1 MTATSL
7 PDVNITHEEVVKT
20 FDENH
25 RLLIDQ
31 SISDLMQ
38 LDHKTRRR
46 LNNLSPHDNDPILK
60 HQIALSVSLAEECNF
75 GALLLS
81 PAIFTTANDE
91 RLTPLAADVLIA
103 NTALGKTIID
113 EFSSVNLFRFI
124 DRLQNPNNQKL
135 YRNITALLLASMAT
149 TIGGIGTIKNAPASI
164 FLKWL
169 SFYRTQDGLRWN
181 DTLWS
186 NNHGA
191 VYKCL
196 KELCG
201 AYHRLTG
208 RSEVL
213 SHSGNKRLRSGEAA
227 SWHDIR
233 KNSPDHHRP
242 WLALFDLWQQTD
254 ATFSRNRRQM
264 MMHLLRWINRFETVD
279 VSDPKAFL
287 TTAERTPSFASH
299 IQGVE
304 ETSSTSTTGSVYA
317 DYLGDANRFSHFV
330 CAELQLHENRQAV
343 YHIVGQSELNTA
355 RRGVRRQPRPSEAK
369 SRPLPMRFYRIA
381 QEILREGESG
391 WPGSTS
397 ACQETII
404 DIDGNEQ
411 RIYCPV
417 LATLFLTLFIL
428 PLRVGQLKRLDSGE
442 GDTRLFNGISQTW
455 MNNEGRFAGYWHAR
469 DGGDGERGYAREARD
484 EYGRSITG
492 FWINTNKTGSPYLIP
507 WQHAELHRM
516 MMDLRIWQQTY
527 NPICRPVRPEE
538 YVDGAETADS
548 AMLRQYPDIFPLFRL
563 PPDVRFN
570 RPARPPTYNETNNF
584 WLLLMVEVERRYNA
598 EADKAEQISIVRRNA
613 ATNQPTSSL
622 YNAHGLRVAGLTLMY
637 ERGVPFEI
645 LSKLVAGHCSLLMT
659 LYYLRFDPGKIHD
672 LLEEAELQR
681 HAVESAR
688 FIRDLKSAAVNDAHA
703 QSVSLFPDSAAIAFA
718 SPVSDKAL
726 WVDKGIGICPWDGT
740 RCRDGGACLK
750 RDVRSNGSDHSIYSP
765 VEGGSTC
772 VLCRHFITGPAWTL
786 PLWLYGSKL
795 LSEYASKGRRI
806 ADLQVT
812 LEVLIRGRKTRKSDG
827 LPVDLKLKKD
837 ISMTEAE
844 IGILSEEQHI
854 LGSAVSSTRRILE
867 ALVSVQAIE
876 KSESGF
882 GRALV
887 ANDAQSVVQY
897 MEVGDFAASS
907 VITAASRVYP
917 ILHSQ
922 GAEDTRNRELDAI
935 LFHSGYK
942 PLSFSPLSPDVKRRA
957 QDAFAKA
964 LIERV
969 NREETS
975 AMIEGRLRLQD
986 LSLEAEIDSAAAT
999 SIGLPI
1005 LVAISHKDAAHP
1017 TSTIGAGQ
1025 PSA

>member
-1 MTATSL
+1 MTNSSL
-7 PDVNITHEEVVKT
+7 HKVNITHHEILT
-20 FDENH
+20 TLDDDH

-46 LNNLSPHDNDPILK
+46 LNNLSPHDNDPLLK
-60 HQIALSVSLAEECNF
+60 LQITLSVSLAEECNL
-75 GALLLS
+75 GTLLLS
-81 PAIFTTANDE
+81 PAMFTTANDE
-91 RLTPLAADVLIA
+91 QITPIAADVLIA
-103 NTALGKTIID
+103 NTTFGKTIFD
-113 EFSSVNLFRFI
+113 EFSDVKLFRFI
-124 DRLQNPNNQKL
+124 DRLQNADNQKL
-135 YRNITALLLASMAT
+135 YRNITVLLLASMAT
-149 TIGGIGTIKNAPASI
+149 TIRGVETIKDAPVSV
-164 FLKWL
+164 FLEWL

-181 DTLWS
+181 DALWS
-186 NNHGA
+186 NNQGA

-196 KELCG
+196 KEICG

-213 SHSGNKRLRSGEAA
+213 SHSGNKRVRSGEAA
-227 SWHDIR
+227 SWQDIR
-233 KNSPDHHRP
+233 KNSPDHHHP
-242 WLALFDLWQQTD
+242 WLALFDLWQQSE
-254 ATFSRNRRQM
+254 ATFSRNQRQM
-264 MMHLLRWINRFETVD
+264 MMHLLRWLSLFDPAI
-279 VSDPKAFL
+279 VSDPKTFL

-299 IQGVE
+299 IQEVE
-304 ETSSTSTTGSVYA
+304 KTSSTSTTGSVYS
-317 DYLGDANRFSHFV
+317 DYLADANRFSLFV
-330 CAELQLHENRQAV
+330 CAELELHDDRQPV
-343 YHIVGQSELNTA
+343 YHIVGQSELSTA
-355 RRGVRRQPRPSEAK
+355 RHGVRRQPRPSEAK

-381 QEILREGESG
+381 QEILREGEFG
-391 WPGSTS
+391 WPGSIS
-397 ACQETII
+397 ACQETIV
-404 DIDGNEQ
+404 DIDGNEK

-417 LATLFLTLFIL
+417 LPALFLTLFIL

-442 GDTRLFNGISQTW
+442 GDTRQFDGNSQTW
-455 MNNEGRFAGYWHAR
+455 MINEGQCAGYWLAR
-469 DGGDGERGYAREARD
+469 DGSDGERGYAREARD

-507 WQHAELHRM
+507 WQHSELHRL
-516 MMDLRIWQQTY
+516 MMDLRVWQQTY
-527 NPICRPVRPEE
+527 NPISRPVRPEE
-538 YVDGAETADS
+538 YVDGAGTVDPAK
-548 AMLRQYPDIFPLFRL
+548 LRQYPDIFPLFRL
-563 PPDVRFN
+563 PPDVRYN

-584 WLLLMVEVERRYNA
+584 WLLLMAEVERRYNA
-598 EADKAEQISIVRRNA
+598 DVDNSDQISIVRRNPT
-613 ATNQPTSSL
+613 TNQPTSSL

-659 LYYLRFDPGKIHD
+659 LYYLRFDPSKIHD
-672 LLEEAELQR
+672 ILEEAELQR

-688 FIRDLKSAAVNDAHA
+688 FIQDLKSAAVNDAHA
-703 QSVSLFPDSAAIAFA
+703 RSVSLFPDSAAIAFA

-740 RCRDGGACLK
+740 RCGDGGTCLK

-795 LSEYASKGRRI
+795 LNEYASKGRRI
-806 ADLQVT
+806 ADLQAA
-812 LEVLIRGRKTRKSDG
+812 LEVLIIRRKALRSDG

-837 ISMTEAE
+837 ISMTETE

-867 ALVSVQAIE
+867 ALICVQEVE
-876 KSESGF
+876 KSEGESG
-882 GRALV
+882 RILV

-942 PLSFSPLSPDVKRRA
+942 PLSFSPLSPDVKRHA
-957 QDAFAKA
+957 QDALAKA

-986 LSLEAEIDSAAAT
+986 LSLDAEIDSATSA

-1005 LVAISHKDAAHP
+1005 LVAISQMDAARP
-1017 TSTIGAGQ
+1017 TSTIGVGQ
-1025 PSA
+1025 PSG